1 MDTKMNKRVFTIAC
15 RKGTAILTDSKL
27 KANGKGD
34 LRRFI
39 NENGDSQIACLD
51 ALIDLLTRMPKNV
64 TFDYSIAILLPSCI
78 SFLAYEETRKH
89 WLSTG
94 KKKSG
99 DVISEDILARVKS
112 LDELIKTHGKN
123 IQLFNQTKL
132 TSSLYKMYRTET
144 WKSMNKIVPVEEVE
158 KVHVADMD
166 F

>member
-39 NENGDSQIACLD
+39 NENGDSQKACLT

-64 TFDYSIAILLPSCI
+64 TFDYSIAILLPSNI
-78 SFLAYEETRKH
+78 SFLAYEETRNH

-94 KKKSG
+94 AKKNG
-99 DVISEDILARVKS
+99 DVIAEDILKMVKE
-112 LDELIKTHGKN
+112 LDELIKVHGKN

-158 KVHVADMD
+158 KVHIADMD